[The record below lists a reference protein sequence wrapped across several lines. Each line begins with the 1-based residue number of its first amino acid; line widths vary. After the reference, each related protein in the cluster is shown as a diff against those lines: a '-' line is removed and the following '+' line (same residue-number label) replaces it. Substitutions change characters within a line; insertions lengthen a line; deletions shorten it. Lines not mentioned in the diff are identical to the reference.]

1 LGEVA
6 ARDDEGQWKR
16 RKRNIDL
23 FDDMPGGHDERPVVE
38 GRMEGE
44 VGVLCGGVR
53 GIHSVLEAMDDAM
66 RRVFVGKP
74 SPTFYL

>member
-1 LGEVA
+1 
-6 ARDDEGQWKR
+6 
-16 RKRNIDL
+16 
-23 FDDMPGGHDERPVVE
+23 MPGGHDEPPVVE
-38 GRMEGE
+38 GRMGGE
-44 VGVLCGGVR
+44 VGVLCGRVR